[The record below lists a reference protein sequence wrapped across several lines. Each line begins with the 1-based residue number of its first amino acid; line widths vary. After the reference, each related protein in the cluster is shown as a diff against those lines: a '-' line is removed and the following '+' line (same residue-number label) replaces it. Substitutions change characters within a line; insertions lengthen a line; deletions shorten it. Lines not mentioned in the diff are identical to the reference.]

1 MANVVIANSTFLD
14 MTSHGMTT
22 ATSVAEAYGI
32 TSAPIPTTATI
43 NVALVLERANDPTAL
58 LNSDWGARQQ
68 QLEQLNNDSALW
80 STYGA
85 RTENYT
91 AVTNALNDMG
101 IPIVSD
107 ASGTGGYITSQDSRT
122 IWVSLTPENFQT
134 LFGTTGYQTASLEQG
149 GMFYWEGHLSLPED
163 MNVAGLWFDAPPV
176 WGTEPGTS
184 NLAGEASVSPPKG
197 ALSIGNSLS
206 NNPSTQY
213 PNEIA
218 ENFYN
223 FPLTGKDVPT
233 ATVGLVEPGIGGAL
247 PPGSDYTLQEGL
259 NSYLRSA
266 GIDKDGEFYV
276 VAKNGEKYSWGNPDV
291 SNPGER
297 SLDLGVVAAINP
309 YGKVGL
315 YAGSGFAPEGGAYA
329 NSYTAYQSSFW
340 DQTNN
345 PAAVS
350 SSFSI
355 ISQSAPDSPFAF
367 AVRELF
373 VDAALRNVSTFI
385 ANNDWGSSYSFS
397 NGLANQ
403 NANLSSPYAVLVG
416 GTSIT
421 TVAAAPH
428 DPTVAH
434 EPSPSQSVYGQAMAG
449 HMSMLWRLIE
459 GGLTQLPSGVSGTD
473 ATQTTLLE
481 SVWNSYVIGNNNVI
495 LPEGGLGAA
504 AGSDG
509 GVDTTQPTPWY
520 QTAFGLTPT
529 SANPGGGTGRGAP
542 DVAANAGGNMFYL
555 APGDTMQPGDIWE
568 DLGTSAATPLWASL
582 AAQITTIF
590 GDQSLPSLG
599 YMNDLLYTAAAIA
612 PASFNDITFGNNITS
627 YYYDND
633 GQYSSGGWPVTLT
646 GFGYSAAPG
655 YDLTTG
661 LGTPNG
667 MLLARAL
674 TTIAHEQYTYG
685 STPDVLDATGAGGWT
700 TPVSES
706 LLVQSMSSRNAA
718 VDVAAGEHSLTF
730 GSGVSSAFAWTSQFA
745 QQSLQADFDPQL
757 VRLFDKQTHGWVG
770 QSSASADGSFS
781 VEINGTST
789 TTPQGTLT
797 NDFGFVDF
805 VGNDGNTVVRVAS
818 AVAVAETVGN
828 ASDQQ
833 AVVRVRQNGEDSLS
847 LTFYRVDDHN
857 GTIGGLR
864 PGEAGYAEAA
874 LGRAYTTST
883 GGTSIAGP
891 GYGNYGQA
899 MLTNVDAGNII
910 AMHLVNDT
918 SGESFWAFSE
928 ANEANASGGHVGHLW
943 NYGVNTWGWEDTYGG
958 GDRDYNDL
966 VVQFDF
972 TSASG
977 NGWLV

>member
-1 MANVVIANSTFLD
+1 MANVVISNSTFLD
-14 MTSHGMTT
+14 MTSYGMTT
-22 ATSVAEAYGI
+22 ATSVAEAYGV
-32 TSAPIPTTATI
+32 TGAPVPTNATI
-43 NVALVLERANDPTAL
+43 NVALVLDRANDPTAL
-58 LNSDWGARQQ
+58 LSSDWGTRQKE
-68 QLEQLNNDSALW
+68 LTQLNNDSALW

-85 RTENYT
+85 TTENYT
-91 AVTNALNDMG
+91 AVTNALNEMG
-101 IPIVSD
+101 VPIVGD
-107 ASGTGGYITSQDSRT
+107 ASGTGGYTTSQDSRT

-134 LFGTTGYQTASLEQG
+134 LFGTTPYETASLEQG
-149 GMFYWEGHLSLPED
+149 GMFYWEGHLSLPEG

-184 NLAGEASVSPPKG
+184 NLAGNASVSPPKG

-206 NNPSTQY
+206 NDPSTLY
-213 PNEIA
+213 PNQIA
-218 ENFYN
+218 ENLYN
-223 FPLTGKDVPT
+223 FPLTRKNVPT

-259 NSYLRSA
+259 NSYLKSA
-266 GIDKDGEFYV
+266 GIDTNGEFYV

-297 SLDLGVVAAINP
+297 SLDLGVVGAINP

-340 DQTNN
+340 DQANN

-350 SSFSI
+350 SSFSM

-367 AVRELF
+367 AARELF
-373 VDAALRNVSTFI
+373 VDAALRNISTFI
-385 ANNDWGSSYSFS
+385 ANNDWGSSYSFA

-403 NANLSSPYAVLVG
+403 NTNLSSPYAVLVG

-421 TVAAAPH
+421 TVAAAPK

-434 EPSPSQSVYGQAMAG
+434 EPSPSQSVYGLAMAG
-449 HMSMLWRLIE
+449 QMSMLWRLVE
-459 GGLTQLPSGVSGTD
+459 GGLTKLPSGVSGTD

-481 SVWNSYVIGNNNVI
+481 SVWNSYVIGENNVI
-495 LPEGGLGAA
+495 PGGLGNA

-529 SANPGGGTGRGAP
+529 SVNPGGGTGRGAP

-555 APGDTMQPGDIWE
+555 APGDTMAPGDIWE

-582 AAQITTIF
+582 AAQISTIF
-590 GDQSLPSLG
+590 ADQHLPNLG
-599 YMNDLLYTAAAIA
+599 FMNDLLYTAAAIA
-612 PASFNDITFGNNITS
+612 PASFNDVTFGNNTTS
-627 YYYDND
+627 YYYNSD
-633 GQYSSGGWPVTLT
+633 GQYSSDGWQVTLT
-646 GFGYSAAPG
+646 GLGYSAAPG

-667 MLLARAL
+667 TLLARAL
-674 TTIAHEQYTYG
+674 TTIAHEQYTYA
-685 STPDVLDATGAGGWT
+685 STPDVLDSDGAGGWT
-700 TPVSES
+700 TPISES
-706 LLVQSMSSRNAA
+706 LLVQAMSSKAA
-718 VDVAAGEHSLTF
+718 SIDVSAGEHSLTL
-730 GSGVSSAFAWTSQFA
+730 GSGTSAAFAWTSQFA

-757 VRLFDKQTHGWVG
+757 VRLFDKQAHGVVG
-770 QSSASADGSFS
+770 QSSASADGSFT
-781 VEINGTST
+781 VEINGAAT
-789 TTPQGTLT
+789 TAPRGTLT

-818 AVAVAETVGN
+818 PVAVAETVNGAN
-828 ASDQQ
+828 DQQ
-833 AVVRVRQNGEDSLS
+833 AVVRLRQNGEDSLS
-847 LTFYRVDDHN
+847 VTFYRVDDHN
-857 GTIGGLR
+857 GTIGSLR

-874 LGRAYTTST
+874 AGRAYTTST
-883 GGTSIAGP
+883 GGTSVAGP

-899 MLTNVDAGNII
+899 MLTNVDSGNII
-910 AMHLVNDT
+910 AMQLTNNT
-918 SGESFWAFSE
+918 SGETFWAFSQ
-928 ANEANASGGHVGHLW
+928 ANEANANGGHVGHLW

-966 VVQFDF
+966 VVQLDF

-977 NGWLV
+977 HGWLV

>member
-1 MANVVIANSTFLD
+1 MANVVISNSTFLD
-14 MTSHGMTT
+14 MTSYGMTT

-32 TSAPIPTTATI
+32 TGAPVPTNATI
-43 NVALVLERANDPTAL
+43 NVALVLDRANDPTAL
-58 LNSDWGARQQ
+58 LSSDWGTRQKE
-68 QLEQLNNDSALW
+68 LTQLNNDSALW

-85 RTENYT
+85 TTENYT
-91 AVTNALNDMG
+91 AVTNALNEMG
-101 IPIVSD
+101 IPIVGD
-107 ASGTGGYITSQDSRT
+107 ASGTGGYTTSQDSRT

-134 LFGTTGYQTASLEQG
+134 LFGTTPYETASLEQG
-149 GMFYWEGHLSLPED
+149 GMFYWEGHLSLPEG

-184 NLAGEASVSPPKG
+184 NLAGNASVSPPKG

-206 NNPSTQY
+206 NDPSTLY
-213 PNEIA
+213 PNQIA
-218 ENFYN
+218 ENLYN
-223 FPLTGKDVPT
+223 FPLTGKNVPT

-259 NSYLRSA
+259 NSYLKSA
-266 GIDKDGEFYV
+266 GIDTNGEFYV
-276 VAKNGEKYSWGNPDV
+276 VAKNGEKYSWGNPNV

-297 SLDLGVVAAINP
+297 SLDLGVVGAINP

-340 DQTNN
+340 DQANN

-350 SSFSI
+350 SSFSM

-367 AVRELF
+367 AARELF
-373 VDAALRNVSTFI
+373 VDAALRNISTFI
-385 ANNDWGSSYSFS
+385 ANNDWGSSYSFA

-403 NANLSSPYAVLVG
+403 NTNLSSPYAVLVG

-421 TVAAAPH
+421 TVAAAPK

-434 EPSPSQSVYGQAMAG
+434 EPSPSQSVYGLAMAG
-449 HMSMLWRLIE
+449 QMSMLWRLVE
-459 GGLTQLPSGVSGTD
+459 GGLTKLPSGVSGTD

-481 SVWNSYVIGNNNVI
+481 SVWNSYVIGENNVI
-495 LPEGGLGAA
+495 PGGLGNA

-529 SANPGGGTGRGAP
+529 SVNPGGGTGRGAP

-555 APGDTMQPGDIWE
+555 APSDTMAPGDIWE

-582 AAQITTIF
+582 AAQISTIF
-590 GDQSLPSLG
+590 ADQHLPNLG
-599 YMNDLLYTAAAIA
+599 FMNDLLYTAAAIA
-612 PASFNDITFGNNITS
+612 PASFNDVTFGNNTTS
-627 YYYDND
+627 YYYNSD
-633 GQYSSGGWPVTLT
+633 GQYSSDGWQVTLT
-646 GFGYSAAPG
+646 GLGYSAAPG

-667 MLLARAL
+667 TLLARAL
-674 TTIAHEQYTYG
+674 TTIAHEQYTYA
-685 STPDVLDATGAGGWT
+685 STPDVLDSDGAGGWT
-700 TPVSES
+700 TPISES
-706 LLVQSMSSRNAA
+706 LLVQAMSSKAA
-718 VDVAAGEHSLTF
+718 SIDVSAGEHSLTL
-730 GSGVSSAFAWTSQFA
+730 GSGTSAAFAWTSQFA

-757 VRLFDKQTHGWVG
+757 VRLFDKQAHGVVG
-770 QSSASADGSFS
+770 QSSASADGSFT
-781 VEINGTST
+781 VEINGAAT
-789 TTPQGTLT
+789 TAPRGTLT

-818 AVAVAETVGN
+818 PVAVAETVNGAN
-828 ASDQQ
+828 DQQ
-833 AVVRVRQNGEDSLS
+833 AVVRLRQNGEDSLS
-847 LTFYRVDDHN
+847 VTFYRVDDHN
-857 GTIGGLR
+857 GTVGSLR

-874 LGRAYTTST
+874 AGRAYTTST

-910 AMHLVNDT
+910 AMQLTDNT
-918 SGESFWAFSE
+918 SGETFWAFSQ
-928 ANEANASGGHVGHLW
+928 ANEANANGGHVGHLW

-966 VVQFDF
+966 VVQLDF

-977 NGWLV
+977 HGWLV